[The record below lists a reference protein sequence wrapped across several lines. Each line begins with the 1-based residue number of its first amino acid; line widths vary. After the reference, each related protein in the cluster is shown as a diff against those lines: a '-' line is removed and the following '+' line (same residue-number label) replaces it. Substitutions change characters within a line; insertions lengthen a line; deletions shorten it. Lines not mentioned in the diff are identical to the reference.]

1 MIVFSHDTQLTFT
14 VCKCICP
21 WNVTLYTGSINI
33 YIYIY
38 IVHISIKK
46 FLTKVGLQLFQL
58 LASRKSCGRFTGN

>member
-1 MIVFSHDTQLTFT
+1 MTHSLLLLFVNASALGMS
-14 VCKCICP
+14 
-21 WNVTLYTGSINI
+21 LYILGLLI